1 MPFDI
6 NIQIIPA
13 TEQNS
18 GKFYSFGQTR
28 SLGVRGIQKLL
39 NLFAKYL
46 LTPVGSDPLDL
57 TYGTQLPNLLGSNVT
72 PADAQDV
79 LTIAVDKAATWL
91 QGIQR
96 SADIP
101 SDERL
106 LSVTITDFVVLTD
119 VNGFAAQILIRNVS
133 GQGLTLLLPTLQIR

>member
-101 SDERL
+101 MLILGPATQEEW
-106 LSVTITDFVVLTD
+106 LSNI
-119 VNGFAAQILIRNVS
+119 AARGGVPSRAMILKEPYYYRVS
-133 GQGLTLLLPTLQIR
+133 VD